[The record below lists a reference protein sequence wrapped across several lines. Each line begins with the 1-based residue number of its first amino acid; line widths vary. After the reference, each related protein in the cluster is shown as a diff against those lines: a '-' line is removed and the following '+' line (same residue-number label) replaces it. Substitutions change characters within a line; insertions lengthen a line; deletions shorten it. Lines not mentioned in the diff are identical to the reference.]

1 MKTTLF
7 FKQSE
12 TSDSVILSKRKIKFS
27 LTFLFVVMVTLFANL
42 KAQTSKIIP
51 DSNVSGSFLG
61 PLANSARTYQM
72 LIDDTQLTPL
82 VGKYLNSI
90 SFRLLAS
97 ASSSWP
103 AADATFSSYQI
114 YLSNGVDPAN
124 RQLDFAANITGAQT
138 MVRTGALII
147 PAGSLTSGGDPNAFS
162 YNILFDTPYLYS
174 GGNLIL
180 EIRHTGS
187 NSSSL
192 STHSVTSTNTS
203 AGYGTLFS
211 ACWQGTGGV
220 LNGNFAY
227 IKINSLDTLGVKS
240 VTIDDGFSV
249 YPNPV
254 KNNLFVKSTKDIVEF
269 NVFNFAGQKVLYQK
283 NSTKIPQ
290 LNTSSLSK
298 GVYILQMIDKEGNST
313 STKFVKE

>member
-7 FKQSE
+7 FKKSE
-12 TSDSVILSKRKIKFS
+12 KSDSVFYEVKMKLS
-27 LTFLFVVMVTLFANL
+27 LAFLFIVVITGFAKL

-97 ASSSWP
+97 ASASWP
-103 AADATFSSYQI
+103 ASDATFNSYQI

-138 MVRTGALII
+138 MVRTGALVI
-147 PAGSLTSGGDPNAFS
+147 PAGSLTSGSDPNAFS

-220 LNGNFAY
+220 LNGNFTY
-227 IKINSLDTLGVKS
+227 IKINALDTLGVKS

-254 KNNLFVKSTKDIVEF
+254 KDNLFVKSTKEIVELNIF
-269 NVFNFAGQKVLYQK
+269 NLAGQKILSQK
-283 NSTKIPQ
+283 NNTKVPQ

-298 GVYILQMIDKEGNST
+298 GVYILQIIDKQGNST

>member
-7 FKQSE
+7 FLENQI
-12 TSDSVILSKRKIKFS
+12 SDTTILPDKKIKFS
-27 LTFLFVVMVTLFANL
+27 LSLLFSVMMIFSNL

-51 DSNVSGSFLG
+51 DSNVSGSFLS

-82 VGKYLNSI
+82 IGKYLNSI

-97 ASSSWP
+97 ASAPWP
-103 AADATFSSYQI
+103 AADATFSNYQI

-124 RQLDFAANITGAQT
+124 RQLDFAANITGTQT
-138 MVRTGALII
+138 MVRTGALVI

-174 GGNLIL
+174 GGNLII

-192 STHSVTSTNTS
+192 STHAVSSTNTS

-211 ACWQGTGGV
+211 ACWQGTQGV
-220 LNGNFAY
+220 LNGNFTY
-227 IKINSLDTLGVKS
+227 VKINSIDNLSVKS
-240 VTIDDGFSV
+240 VTIDEGFSV

-254 KNNLFVKSTKDIVEF
+254 KDNLYIKSAKEITEF
-269 NVFNFAGQKVLYQK
+269 NVFNFAGQKILSQK
-283 NSTKIPQ
+283 NSTKTPH
-290 LNTSSLSK
+290 LNASSLSK
-298 GVYILQMIDKEGNST
+298 GAYILQMIDKEGNST
-313 STKFVKE
+313 SIRFIKE

>member
-7 FKQSE
+7 FEKPQ
-12 TSDSVILSKRKIKFS
+12 TSDSVLYDVKLKIS
-27 LTFLFVVMVTLFANL
+27 LAFLFMVMIAGFVNL

-51 DSNVSGSFLG
+51 DSNVSGSFLS

-97 ASSSWP
+97 ASAPWP

-138 MVRTGALII
+138 MVRTGALVI

-162 YNILFDTPYLYS
+162 YNILFDSPYLYN
-174 GGNLIL
+174 GGNLIM

-187 NSSSL
+187 NSTSL
-192 STHSVTSTNTS
+192 STHAVTSTNTS

-211 ACWQGTGGV
+211 ACWQASGSVT
-220 LNGNFAY
+220 NGNFTY
-227 IKINSLDTLGVKS
+227 IKINSLDALGVKS
-240 VTIDDGFSV
+240 VTIEDGFSI

-254 KNNLFVKSTKDIVEF
+254 KDNLYVKSTKEITEF
-269 NVFNFAGQKVLYQK
+269 NVFNFAGQKVLSQK
-283 NSTKIPQ
+283 NNTKIPQ
-290 LNTSSLSK
+290 LNTSLLQK
-298 GVYILQMIDKEGNST
+298 GAYILQMIDKEGNST
-313 STKFVKE
+313 STKFIKE